1 MYSLD
6 ELKQQNK
13 EIADLCQV
21 LSVLVEKPELR
32 KNVVVCEL
40 VSRFTDKVWLHLV
53 FEDKALYADLL
64 AQRDADVAATAER
77 FRASAHALKKR
88 FADYQKQ
95 WCITDP
101 DATDHEAFV
110 RESRDILQRILD
122 RVRVENEQIFPLLD
136 NTQPA

>member
-21 LSVLVEKPELR
+21 LSVLVEKSELR

-64 AQRDADVAATAER
+64 AQRDSDIATTAER

-136 NTQPA
+136 NAQQA

>member
-21 LSVLVEKPELR
+21 LSVLVEKSELR

-53 FEDKALYADLL
+53 FEDKAVYADLL

-136 NTQPA
+136 NAQQA